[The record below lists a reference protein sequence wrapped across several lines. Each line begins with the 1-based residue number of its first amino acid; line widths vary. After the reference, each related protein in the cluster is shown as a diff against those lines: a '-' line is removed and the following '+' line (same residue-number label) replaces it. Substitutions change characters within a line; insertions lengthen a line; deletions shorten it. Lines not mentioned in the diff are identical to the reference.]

1 MQARV
6 AWELGGDLGLLHVS
20 LTNREVDTVLP
31 DLVDSRSQTKEIM
44 DFFFFWQAKTHFTHF
59 TGILSMNFCLFISSP
74 SIQLA

>member
-6 AWELGGDLGLLHVS
+6 AWELGGDLGLLRVS

-44 DFFFFWQAKTHFTHF
+44 DFFFFLASQNPLYPFHRNTEYE
-59 TGILSMNFCLFISSP
+59 LLFIH
-74 SIQLA
+74 